1 MICSLSKQ
9 LFLKLFL
16 EDDLFCCSMLGNGT
30 SISKDSSWTG
40 NEASI
45 TKWRFKY
52 DTKLAMR
59 SNAFSLLLA
68 LEQISEICSWKWSS
82 ELVKTPSSVS
92 FVLDLIE
99 EPPKC
104 DSVVFLNFT
113 RDAIFQDCFS
123 HGYFWTKW
131 KAHEMWNV
139 IFYIPNIPS
148 MKESVTFTVVFA
160 ISKSE
165 SFIENKKIKTF
176 WGWKTSQE
184 KEHWT
189 SSRCYWFL

>member
-1 MICSLSKQ
+1 MLRSRIKNNFNKQSLMKTETIIRSKEIFV
-9 LFLKLFL
+9 LDYSTRPLIWRN
-16 EDDLFCCSMLGNGT
+16 ET

-59 SNAFSLLLA
+59 SNVFSLLLA

-148 MKESVTFTVVFA
+148 MKESVTFTVIFA

-176 WGWKTSQE
+176 
-184 KEHWT
+184 
-189 SSRCYWFL
+189 